1 MRLQDK
7 VVVITGAGH
16 GLGRDASRLFA
27 SEGAKVVAT
36 DNVDTHVKSVAEE
49 IRSAGGEATY
59 AKADVTSP
67 EDMEAAVQTAV
78 DAFGRL
84 DVMYCNAG
92 IPELGFGQVSFV
104 DTTLESFNKVVAV
117 NLTGVFLGAQS
128 AARQF
133 LRQGSGGNIVVTT
146 SAASLVAYPGFRS
159 YVAAKAGANGLVKG
173 LATELGEFGI
183 RVNALCPFHG
193 MSANFAGEVDDDPME
208 KSYEELAGAWDKSTA
223 PMPLKLDRAPNMR
236 DAANLALFLAS
247 DESAYMSGVCIPA
260 TDGGTF
266 AKVALNF

>member
-1 MRLQDK
+1 
-7 VVVITGAGH
+7 
-16 GLGRDASRLFA
+16 
-27 SEGAKVVAT
+27 
-36 DNVDTHVKSVAEE
+36 
-49 IRSAGGEATY
+49 
-59 AKADVTSP
+59 
-67 EDMEAAVQTAV
+67 
-78 DAFGRL
+78 
-84 DVMYCNAG
+84 
-92 IPELGFGQVSFV
+92 
-104 DTTLESFNKVVAV
+104 
-117 NLTGVFLGAQS
+117 
-128 AARQF
+128 
-133 LRQGSGGNIVVTT
+133 VVTT
-146 SAASLVAYPGFRS
+146 SAAGLVAYPGFRS

-223 PMPLKLDRAPNMR
+223 PMPLKLDRAPTMR
-236 DAANLALFLAS
+236 DAAYLALFLAS